1 MPSQK
6 EGLWLKGELPIG
18 LIRDSLPA
26 PTASVD
32 SGKSQ
37 CPPEPPP
44 HTHTEAPPKTM
55 ATAVTSPGSLPARL
69 RRRQPASAP
78 AGLFLAAAC
87 LPLPWVL
94 HWDLLK
100 PVLGRA
106 GPDHPRA
113 QGGLPSL

>member
-6 EGLWLKGELPIG
+6 EGLWLKGELPTG

-37 CPPEPPP
+37 CPLRAPPP
-44 HTHTEAPPKTM
+44 TEAPPKTM

-87 LPLPWVL
+87 LTLPWVL

-100 PVLGRA
+100 PVLGLA
-106 GPDHPRA
+106 GPDHPRT